1 MVQQQYD
8 TNRQVLGSD
17 LLIPKYYAYVNQ
29 ELGEGHWDYE
39 NISLKWSIPD
49 PYEIIKKIGRGKFS
63 EVFKGIDTRDNK
75 DCVIKILKPVK
86 KKKIKREIKILQIL
100 KGGPN
105 IIALLDIVK
114 DPQSRIPS
122 LVFELVKNKDY
133 KVLYPEFTVYDIKYY
148 IFQLLR
154 AINYCHSRGIMHR
167 DVKPHNVMI
176 DHDARSLK
184 LIDWGL
190 AEFYHP
196 GQDPE
201 LLVDNKYYDYS
212 LDIWSIGC
220 MLAGLIFK
228 REPFFYGHDNYDQLV
243 KIANVLGTDD
253 LFAYSQKFGIEIPAA
268 YNEILGVHPRKSWK
282 SFITQENQ
290 HLVSDQALD
299 LLDKMFLYD
308 HIERITAFDA
318 MKHPYFDD
326 VRPKRGWTKFSNRF
340 RRGFSTSKV
349 YIDKDTKGTFHTSEC
364 LKYHGTKF
372 VGGAKK
378 ETGADASVIYVPP
391 PGAADAIVEAIE
403 AEVPLV
409 ICITEGIPQHD
420 MVKVKTLLKDPY
432 CKTTLIGPNCP
443 GIIKPEEC
451 KIGIMPGHIHK
462 KGSIGIISR
471 SGTLTYEA
479 VSQTTTVGLGQ
490 SVCIGIGGDPFGG
503 ITFTDGV
510 KKFVEHPET
519 KGILIIGEIGGSAE
533 EDVADWLKDNPT
545 DKPVVA
551 IIAGISAPPGKR
563 MGHAGAI
570 ISGNKGTAHGKIKA
584 LKDAG
589 VIVPENPAKMG
600 LAMLEA
606 LKKK

>member
-1 MVQQQYD
+1 MIIFNSLGIYLICIFAIDSPVCNCTYPQNQKAYHQQGYIQGSHVRGNRAQYNANAAVNYQRQVSQPVSYQQQYYQQDMVQQQYD
-8 TNRQVLGSD
+8 TNGQVLGSD

-29 ELGEGHWDYE
+29 ELGQGHWDYE

-196 GQDPE
+196 GQEYSVRVATRYYKSPE

-243 KIANVLGTDD
+243 KIAKVLGTDD

-326 VRPKRGWTKFSNRF
+326 VRPKRVR
-340 RRGFSTSKV
+340 
-349 YIDKDTKGTFHTSEC
+349 
-364 LKYHGTKF
+364 
-372 VGGAKK
+372 
-378 ETGADASVIYVPP
+378 
-391 PGAADAIVEAIE
+391 
-403 AEVPLV
+403 
-409 ICITEGIPQHD
+409 
-420 MVKVKTLLKDPY
+420 
-432 CKTTLIGPNCP
+432 
-443 GIIKPEEC
+443 
-451 KIGIMPGHIHK
+451 
-462 KGSIGIISR
+462 
-471 SGTLTYEA
+471 
-479 VSQTTTVGLGQ
+479 
-490 SVCIGIGGDPFGG
+490 
-503 ITFTDGV
+503 
-510 KKFVEHPET
+510 
-519 KGILIIGEIGGSAE
+519 
-533 EDVADWLKDNPT
+533 
-545 DKPVVA
+545 
-551 IIAGISAPPGKR
+551 
-563 MGHAGAI
+563 
-570 ISGNKGTAHGKIKA
+570 
-584 LKDAG
+584 
-589 VIVPENPAKMG
+589 
-600 LAMLEA
+600 
-606 LKKK
+606 